1 MKAKQ
6 INPLSLPGVC
16 IVCIA
21 IFIFGQPFS
30 SAVVSAAAS
39 HGYHEDLVLPTMLR
53 NTEVNLKQC
62 NTECVGS
69 MEETSGCLGFAGD
82 DCSFPFVVCPDS
94 VTQCFGPYATCVDTS
109 DTPNARDY
117 TCECQVAS
125 SMEVEIMAKE
135 TRLEDCRERLTEIC
149 VKDATVSP
157 YSFCTN
163 GGECVEKIQEGEAH
177 PGCVCPGEY

>member
-6 INPLSLPGVC
+6 TNPLTLPGVYVAC
-16 IVCIA
+16 IVVLIS
-21 IFIFGQPFS
+21 GQPFS
-30 SAVVSAAAS
+30 SVVVSAAAS

-125 SMEVEIMAKE
+125 SVEVEIMTKE
-135 TRLEDCRERLTEIC
+135 TRLEDCRERVTEIC

-163 GGECVEKIQEGEAH
+163 GGECVEKIEEGEAH
-177 PGCVCPGEY
+177 PGCVCPGK